1 MKHNWVEIDLSA
13 LVHNFGEVRKIVGP
27 NVEICAVVK
36 ADAYGHGAVQVAR
49 TLAESGVAKFAV
61 ANLKEGRQLRENGI
75 TQHILLLQPSFPE
88 ETEEIIDFC
97 LTPTVCSEISA
108 KKFDMIAKNRDE
120 IYPVH
125 IKVDTGMGRFGVSL
139 NSFRKF
145 AREISSLK
153 NLKVEGV
160 FSHFA
165 KAHSDR
171 DFSKKQLGL
180 FRNLVVESKNRG
192 TDIPY
197 WHIANSAGILNYP
210 DSHFNL
216 VRPGIMLY
224 GLYPGDAKRYVR
236 KISLRPVMSLK
247 TRIICAKEINGWCG
261 LSYEHT
267 YYLKKKSM
275 IAALPIGYSH
285 GYGRVLSN
293 MTDVIFRGRKYP
305 QVGTICMD
313 SLLINLGATKS
324 KIGEE
329 VVLMGRQGKETIT
342 ADELAKKMQTIN
354 YEVTC
359 RFGMNAEKEFK
370 R

>member
-13 LVHNFGEVRKIVGP
+13 LVHNLGEVRKIVGP

-36 ADAYGHGAVQVAR
+36 ADAYGHGAIQIAK
-49 TLAESGVAKFAV
+49 TLAENGVARLAV
-61 ANLKEGRQLRENGI
+61 ANLSEGRQLREAEI
-75 TQHILLLQPSFPE
+75 VQPILLLQPSFPE
-88 ETEEIIDFC
+88 EAEEIIDFR
-97 LTPTVCSEISA
+97 LTPTVCSEVSA
-108 KKFDMIAKNRDE
+108 RKFDTIARNKDE

-125 IKVDTGMGRFGVSL
+125 IKVDTGMGRFGVPLDS
-139 NSFRKF
+139 SWKF
-145 AREISSLK
+145 IEEVSNLK

-165 KAHSDR
+165 KSHNDK
-171 DFSKKQLGL
+171 DFSKKQLEL
-180 FRNLVVESKNRG
+180 FKNLVVESRNKG
-192 TDIPY
+192 IDIPY

-224 GLYPGDAKRYVR
+224 GLYPGDAKRYAK

-247 TRIICAKEINGWCG
+247 TRVMCAKEINAWCG
-261 LSYEHT
+261 LSYDHT

-313 SLLINLGATKS
+313 SLLINLGATKP

-329 VVLMGRQGKETIT
+329 VVLMGRQGKETII

>member
-1 MKHNWVEIDLSA
+1 MKHSWVEIDLSA
-13 LVHNFGEVRKIVGP
+13 LVHNLGEVRKIVGP

-36 ADAYGHGAVQVAR
+36 ADAYGHGAIQVAK
-49 TLAESGVAKFAV
+49 TLADNGIARFAV
-61 ANLKEGRQLRENGI
+61 ANLKEGRQLREAGM
-75 TQHILLLQPSFPE
+75 TQPILLLQPSFPE
-88 ETEEIIDFC
+88 EAEEIIDFR
-97 LTPTVCSEISA
+97 LTPTVCSEVFA
-108 KKFDMIAKNRDE
+108 RKFDTVARNKDE

-125 IKVDTGMGRFGVSL
+125 IKVDTGMGRFGVL
-139 NSFRKF
+139 LDSFWKF
-145 AREISSLK
+145 IKEISSLK
-153 NLKVEGV
+153 NLRIEGV

-171 DFSKKQLGL
+171 DFSKKQLEL
-180 FRNLVVESKNRG
+180 FKNLVVESQNKGVN
-192 TDIPY
+192 IPY
-197 WHIANSAGILNYP
+197 WHIANSAAMLNYP

-224 GLYPGDAKRYVR
+224 GLYPGDEKRYVK

-247 TRIICAKEINGWCG
+247 TRIMCAKEINAWCG

-267 YYLKKKSM
+267 YYLKKKAV
-275 IAALPIGYSH
+275 IVALPVGYSY
-285 GYGRVLSN
+285 GYSRALSN
-293 MTDVIFRGRKYP
+293 MADVIFRGRKYP

-313 SLLINLGATKS
+313 SLLINLGATVP

-329 VVLMGRQGKETIT
+329 VILMGRQGRVAIT

-359 RFGMNAEKEFK
+359 RFGMNAEKEF
-370 R
+370 RQ